1 MSVVEVPQTETE
13 VPTTYS
19 EILTD
24 AEGQEFIYECTP
36 DLETGELIEVAYDPE
51 GNEIDVSDLPGQP
64 TGGPAVKKAA
74 GGSLFARMFGMC
86 GGKKAVSAKRG
97 VKKVED
103 EAAKEEKKAKGKKEM
118 KKMASE
124 VLEQQKKKETMAAIR
139 EKAKKDK

>member
-64 TGGPAVKKAA
+64 TGGPGERA
-74 GGSLFARMFGMC
+74 S
-86 GGKKAVSAKRG
+86 RG
-97 VKKVED
+97 D
-103 EAAKEEKKAKGKKEM
+103 DRLTRLT
-118 KKMASE
+118 S
-124 VLEQQKKKETMAAIR
+124 
-139 EKAKKDK
+139 